1 MRKMFITVS
10 ALAIALAAWVHL
22 GAQQEMLSKPGPGSG
37 VTGVSQKGEWSVAIN
52 NTPSVHIA
60 NPIQVRGPIFL
71 KRGSY
76 RVTWP
81 NGEAEMV
88 TVIPTT
94 VDTPR
99 AGDRMSER
107 SQELVTDGWVE
118 VQSGGRRRWI
128 NLMAA
133 RSIEEAR

>member
-1 MRKMFITVS
+1 MRKTFITTT
-10 ALAIALAAWVHL
+10 AFAIALVVWVGL
-22 GAQQEMLSKPGPGSG
+22 GAQQEMLPRPGPGSG

-71 KRGSY
+71 KRGAY

-81 NGEAEMV
+81 NGDAEMV
-88 TVIPTT
+88 TIITT
-94 VDTPR
+94 ASDAQRT
-99 AGDRMSER
+99 GDRMAEK

-118 VQSGGRRRWI
+118 VQSSGRRRWI

-133 RSIEEAR
+133 RSVEESR